1 MWGFGGNS
9 ERIWIVELNG
19 GLTFSLISCVK
30 QKVLKIDYT
39 FCSYKKYLP
48 SLEGTAFLI
57 MGDSCCTDV
66 LVQFRIIEC
75 SRFGAIVEQVF

>member
-1 MWGFGGNS
+1 MWGFGGKS
-9 ERIWIVELNG
+9 ERIWIAELSG
-19 GLTFSLISCVK
+19 GLTFSLITCVK

-39 FCSYKKYLP
+39 FLSYKKDLP
-48 SLEGTAFLI
+48 SLEGAAFLI
-57 MGDSCCTDV
+57 IVDSCCADV